1 MRLKRDYGIII
12 ILWDNY
18 YIFYFSTNYMGLW
31 ESHYYNHYMGL
42 REYHLFP
49 IGIITIIAPY
59 FPQFGH
65 FWRILQSVYGIMGG
79 YTSIV

>member
-1 MRLKRDYGIII
+1 
-12 ILWDNY
+12 
-18 YIFYFSTNYMGLW
+18 MGLW
-31 ESHYYNHYMGL
+31 DNHYMGL

-49 IGIITIIAPY
+49 IGIITIIVTSVTPY

-65 FWRILQSVYGIMGG
+65 FWRILQSLYGIMGG

>member
-1 MRLKRDYGIII
+1 
-12 ILWDNY
+12 
-18 YIFYFSTNYMGLW
+18 MGLW
-31 ESHYYNHYMGL
+31 DNHYMGL

-49 IGIITIIAPY
+49 SGIITIIVTSVTPY

-65 FWRILQSVYGIMGG
+65 FWRILQSLYGIMGG